1 MATLFPHPRT
11 ASAAAAVDVDNGN
24 HFKLPIE
31 TGGTA
36 VAMKRKRLIKS
47 WRENNTFGKPA

>member
-24 HFKLPIE
+24 HFKLPI
-31 TGGTA
+31 
-36 VAMKRKRLIKS
+36 
-47 WRENNTFGKPA
+47 